1 MRFSNTVAFFAVA
14 AIPVNVHAMNGNFS
28 EKFEDALKNEFGARV
43 FKGLEDRHC
52 DTVTCA
58 LTIGKATPCL
68 MKLAM
73 DDNIGDVPK
82 CLNVTDKASTPTPR
96 ARTFSLTCPPHANS
110 SAHALT
116 AWRRRSRVSSRTT
129 PPAPRAGWAATVCML
144 TPRRFCQ
151 DLASDDEK
159 TRARTWGFTP
169 PPITDDL

>member
-82 CLNVTDKASTPTPR
+82 CLNLCPCFDCLAKEIKSFLKDYSTCAEGR
-96 ARTFSLTCPPHANS
+96 LGSDGLFARVYL
-110 SAHALT
+110 
-116 AWRRRSRVSSRTT
+116 
-129 PPAPRAGWAATVCML
+129 
-144 TPRRFCQ
+144 